1 MVINTFKDGKRFWGI
16 NNDENMT
23 IDAIIGNPPYQ
34 VMDGGNSVSAMPVY
48 QHFVNLAKML
58 TPYNISMIMPS
69 RWLTG
74 GRGLDTFR
82 NEMLHDDRICVLHD
96 FFDAKECFPT
106 VGFRGGVC
114 YFLWNKAYHGDCNI
128 TSHREGT
135 SITQIR
141 PLLED
146 GSDTFIR
153 SEEQI
158 SILYKVKAFK
168 EDSLSKWLS
177 AGRFFGFHT
186 KIEWNVDNP
195 SKGALQT
202 ADGADM
208 IPVHSTKE
216 NPDDVK
222 VYVHGGTCW
231 IKRAS
236 IPKNAQYVDRYKVL
250 LPRSGNPDTVIIGKP
265 KISEPGTCNS
275 NTYVVAMP
283 LDRALSKEEAYNLLA
298 YMKTKFFR
306 FLVATKTTTQSMSLP
321 AYSYVPLQNF
331 RVAWTDKQLYEKY
344 GLSDDEIKFVETTI
358 KPME

>member
-1 MVINTFKDGKRFWGI
+1 VVINTFKDGKRFWGI

-34 VMDGGNSVSAMPVY
+34 VMDGGNSASAMPVY

-58 TPYNISMIMPS
+58 NPHVISMIMPS
-69 RWLTG
+69 RWLIG
-74 GRGLDTFR
+74 GRGLDAFR
-82 NEMLHDDRICVLHD
+82 NDMLHDDRICVLHD

-114 YFLWNKAYHGDCNI
+114 YFLWNKDYHGCCNI
-128 TSHREGT
+128 TSHREGN

-141 PLLED
+141 PLLEE

-158 SILYKVKAFK
+158 SILYKVKSHN
-168 EDSLSKWLS
+168 EDSISKWLS

-186 KIEWNVDNP
+186 KIEWNTDNP
-195 SKGALQT
+195 SIGALQT
-202 ADGADM
+202 ADGSDM
-208 IPVHSTKE
+208 IPVHSERE
-216 NPDDVK
+216 NSDDVM

-231 IKRAS
+231 INRTS
-236 IPKNAQYVDRYKVL
+236 IPKNVQYVDSYKVL

-283 LDRALSKEEAYNLLA
+283 LDRQLSKDEAYNLFG

-321 AYSYVPLQNF
+321 AYSYVPLQDF
-331 RVAWTDKQLYEKY
+331 HVTWTDDKLYSKY
-344 GLSDDEIKFVETTI
+344 ALSDNEINFIESMI